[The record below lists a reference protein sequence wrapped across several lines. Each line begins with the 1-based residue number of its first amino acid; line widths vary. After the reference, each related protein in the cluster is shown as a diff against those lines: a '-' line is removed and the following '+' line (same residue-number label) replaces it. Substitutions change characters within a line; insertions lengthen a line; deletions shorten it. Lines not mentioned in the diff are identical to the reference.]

1 MKRTTLLIA
10 ATLAVVPTLYAQTSP
25 TLAQIAER
33 LVQRYA
39 ILLGLSSTQQEQAL
53 TIFTT
58 EETSEAAIH
67 TSERTAQQSLETAV
81 KADNVA
87 TITQLSATLGEL
99 SGQSTLARSLADA
112 QFYATLTS
120 DQQTN
125 FAQIMAH
132 GPGGGFG
139 GPGGPPPQ
147 H

>member
-1 MKRTTLLIA
+1 MNHTPLWIA
-10 ATLAVVPTLYAQTSP
+10 AALAVSPIVYAQTSP
-25 TLAQIAER
+25 TPAQIAER

-39 ILLGLSSTQQEQAL
+39 ILLGLSSTQQEQAI

-58 EETSEAAIH
+58 EETSEATIH
-67 TSERTAQQSLETAV
+67 TSEQTAQQSLEAAV
-81 KADNVA
+81 KADNTA
-87 TITQLSATLGEL
+87 TITQLSASLGEL

-112 QFYATLTS
+112 QFYAILTS
-120 DQQTN
+120 DQQTK

-132 GPGGGFG
+132 GFGGPGG

>member
-10 ATLAVVPTLYAQTSP
+10 ATLAVAPILHAQTSP
-25 TLAQIAER
+25 TRAQIAER

-39 ILLGLSSTQQEQAL
+39 IQLGLSSTQQEQAV

-58 EETSEAAIH
+58 EETAEAAIH
-67 TSERTAQQSLETAV
+67 TSELTARQSLETAI
-81 KADNVA
+81 KADNTA
-87 TITQLSATLGEL
+87 TITQLSASLGEL

-112 QFYATLTS
+112 QFYAILTS
-120 DQQTN
+120 DQQTK
-125 FAQIMAH
+125 FAQIMTQ

-147 H
+147 R